1 MPRAI
6 LKWQVGACGASIFS
20 LYQVTE
26 GLARFYVSPLV
37 FALTPSGGECFPGSF
52 YPSVCKKPPR

>member
-26 GLARFYVSPLV
+26 GLARFSLPPV
-37 FALTPSGGECFPGSF
+37 FALTPMRGDNIAGSITKRF
-52 YPSVCKKPPR
+52 ESL

>member
-26 GLARFYVSPLV
+26 GLARFYVSPPV
-37 FALTPSGGECFPGSF
+37 FALTPSGGDSITGSITKRF
-52 YPSVCKKPPR
+52 ESL